1 MGSFFSTPVS
11 QDTGMTNATGIHCV
25 QEERKIGPDEFMLT
39 LDASAFEFHLLGN
52 LPKVRI
58 TLLGLNGAWGTP
70 REYTKAEPYSDT
82 NLDIWPENKSEA
94 EAVAGFGA
102 AAAAAAMKLEAKS
115 EAKSEAK
122 APRPKKKQQPEE
134 TKVEGAIV
142 IIKKPITVL
151 IKPFQNRITTLLC
164 RNKNYE
170 PVVFANVVL
179 KRMPIEPGTYFLRQD
194 TIFISGNNLVI
205 VGLPDKKR
213 VTNLASLADKNYD
226 PNLTLFMASSL
237 PSTA

>member
-1 MGSFFSTPVS
+1 MGQLFATPTANTS
-11 QDTGMTNATGIHCV
+11 GIHCV

-52 LPKVRI
+52 LPRVRI

-70 REYTKAEPYSDT
+70 REYTKAEPYSDA
-82 NLDIWPENKSEA
+82 NLDVWPESRPESRLDNSA
-94 EAVAGFGA
+94 LAVALATSA
-102 AAAAAAMKLEAKS
+102 AAAAAGPPAMKK
-115 EAKSEAK
+115 K
-122 APRPKKKQQPEE
+122 RPA
-134 TKVEGAIV
+134 TKVGANNGANKEGAIV

-151 IKPFQNRITTLLC
+151 VKPFQNRITTLLC

-179 KRMPIEPGTYFLRQD
+179 KRKPIEPGTYFLRQD
-194 TIFISGNNLVI
+194 TIFMSGSNLVI
-205 VGLPDKKR
+205 VGLPDKAR
-213 VTNLASLADKNYD
+213 VGNLASLADKNYD

-237 PSTA
+237 PSVA

>member
-1 MGSFFSTPVS
+1 MGQLFATPTANTS
-11 QDTGMTNATGIHCV
+11 GIHCV

-52 LPKVRI
+52 LPRVRI

-70 REYTKAEPYSDT
+70 REYTKADPYSDA
-82 NLDIWPENKSEA
+82 NLDVWPESRPDDS
-94 EAVAGFGA
+94 VALAASA
-102 AAAAAAMKLEAKS
+102 AAAAAVATGQSGPPAAAMK
-115 EAKSEAK
+115 
-122 APRPKKKQQPEE
+122 KKKVA
-134 TKVEGAIV
+134 KGGGANKEGAIV

-151 IKPFQNRITTLLC
+151 VKPFQNRITTLLC

-179 KRMPIEPGTYFLRQD
+179 KRKPIEPGTYFLRQD
-194 TIFISGNNLVI
+194 TIFMSGSNLVI
-205 VGLPDKKR
+205 VGLPDKAR
-213 VTNLASLADKNYD
+213 VGNLASLADKNYD

-237 PSTA
+237 PSVA